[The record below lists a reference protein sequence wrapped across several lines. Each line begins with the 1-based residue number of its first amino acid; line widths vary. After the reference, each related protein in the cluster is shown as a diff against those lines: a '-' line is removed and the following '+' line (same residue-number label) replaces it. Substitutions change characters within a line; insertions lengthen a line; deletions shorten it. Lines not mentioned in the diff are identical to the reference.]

1 MKDVA
6 HVLKK
11 QKQLLEIEIGELK
24 TNKTFGYPGIH
35 PEIYYAK
42 VANAWKL
49 VNEAIKILESTEG
62 DIYNNYKFIEN

>member
-1 MKDVA
+1 MKEVA

-24 TNKTFGYPGIH
+24 MNKSFGYPGIH

-42 VANAWKL
+42 VANAHNLINKI
-49 VNEAIKILESTEG
+49 IKILDSTEK
-62 DIYNNYKFIEN
+62 DIYNNYKYIEN

>member
-1 MKDVA
+1 MRDVA

-35 PEIYYAK
+35 SDLYYVK
-42 VANAWKL
+42 IANVWKL
-49 VNEAIKILESTEG
+49 IDQSIKILESTEN

>member
-1 MKDVA
+1 MA

-24 TNKTFGYPGIH
+24 MNKTLGYPGIH
-35 PEIYYAK
+35 SEVYYAK

-49 VNEAIKILESTEG
+49 ISKTIKLLESTES
-62 DIYNNYKFIEN
+62 DIYDNYRFIEN